1 MLFDKKFRGSR
12 VLQELRKLVLRG
24 PVSTVPVPPESA
36 GKTLCKVQQLR
47 ETARYRT
54 HRYAC
59 RGCELQ
65 PQCGAQRAGISCI
78 SDTIASALAVLGTPR
93 GRWAM
98 ALRKCWVETVNADLK
113 NNRSLS
119 RAHYRG
125 NRAVT
130 IQALLAACAH
140 NIYQLVTSR
149 FRKQE
154 GAAVALRSNREQEQV
169 VMAA

>member
-1 MLFDKKFRGSR
+1 VQRLG
-12 VLQELRKLVLRG
+12 E
-24 PVSTVPVPPESA
+24 TV
-36 GKTLCKVQQLR
+36 
-47 ETARYRT
+47 RYRT

-65 PQCGAQRAGISCI
+65 PQCGAQRAGISRI

-93 GRWAM
+93 GRRAM

-140 NIYQLVTSR
+140 NIYQLVVAR
-149 FRKQE
+149 FSKRE
-154 GAAVALRSNREQEQV
+154 SSVVALRSIGQQERLALV
-169 VMAA
+169 A